1 MDTIECKGLAITIM
15 CEVPMIDS
23 KELAREF
30 GKKHKNFKTA
40 TEIYLNSLPAAKAHI
55 LPSKDG
61 SSYLF
66 DLQGFTSITP
76 YIAGNEKAKTM
87 KTAEAFE
94 DAYRHIARNREEKAT
109 VRLKKTAMQL
119 KEERDDALEKVKAL
133 DALCNT
139 KDYYSFS
146 DAAKLIGIPRKKLI
160 KALEEHEY
168 VVRRARAG
176 RYNQTTLIPKAKYMA
191 DGHGE
196 GLFVLK
202 QLKFGPAWKNEKGE
216 TCQSTTMWPYLTEK
230 GIVRIQ
236 GLLKRWGE
244 IAA

>member
-1 MDTIECKGLAITIM
+1 MDTIECKGLTITIM
-15 CEVPMIDS
+15 CDTPMIDS

-30 GKKHKNFKTA
+30 GKKHQNFRNA
-40 TEIYLNSLPAAKAHI
+40 TEIYLNSLPTAKSHI
-55 LPSKDG
+55 LLAKDG
-61 SSYLF
+61 KSYLF
-66 DLQGFTSITP
+66 DLQGFTSIAP
-76 YIAGNEKAKTM
+76 YLVGNKNTKAM
-87 KTAEAFE
+87 EIAEAFE
-94 DAYRHIARNREEKAT
+94 EAYHKVSRKREEKAT
-109 VRLKKTAMQL
+109 TKLKQTAMQL
-119 KEERDDALEKVKAL
+119 RDERDDAMEKVKAL

-160 KALEEHEY
+160 RALEEHEY
-168 VVRRARAG
+168 VVRKARAG

-191 DGHGE
+191 DGYGE

-230 GIVRIQ
+230 GIVKMQ
-236 GLLKRWGE
+236 SLLRRWGE